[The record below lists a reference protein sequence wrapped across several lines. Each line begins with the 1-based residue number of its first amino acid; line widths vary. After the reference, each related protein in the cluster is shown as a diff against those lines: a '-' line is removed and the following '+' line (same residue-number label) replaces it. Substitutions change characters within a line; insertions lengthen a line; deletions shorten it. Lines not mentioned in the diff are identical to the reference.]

1 MFDSLMASPM
11 DVLLAVYAFLLGACL
26 GSFGNVVIYRLPLGK
41 SVVRPGS
48 TCGSCHQPI
57 KFRHNIPILGWFLL
71 RGRCANCGAKYS
83 IRYAMVELL
92 MALLFLAAWLKFGW
106 SVTLAEAL
114 IFIFSLVVC
123 SFIDLDHMILP
134 DKFTL
139 SGIVIGLAGAALNPD
154 RTLLDSFYGFLLG
167 GGFLWAIAYFYF
179 ILRKREGMG
188 GGDIKLL
195 AWIGAVLGWKAV
207 PFVILTASIFGSI
220 VGVGLAIAG
229 RKQTSSLPPPPIEAN
244 GGTNELTR
252 EIASEDDI
260 PAFAIPF
267 GPFLATAALV
277 YLLADGEAWI
287 QWYLDLHG
295 L

>member
-1 MFDSLMASPM
+1 MFDSTLDFLMPIY
-11 DVLLAVYAFLLGACL
+11 LFILGACL
-26 GSFGNVVIYRLPLGK
+26 GSFANVVIYRLPLGK

-48 TCGSCHQPI
+48 ACGSCQKPI
-57 KFRHNIPILGWFLL
+57 KFRHNIPIFGWFIL

-92 MALLFLAAWLKFGW
+92 TAILFTCAWYQLGW
-106 SVTLAEAL
+106 SWTLLEAL
-114 IFIFSLVVC
+114 IFIFSLVVV

-139 SGIVIGLAGAALNPD
+139 SGIVIGLVGALLNPE
-154 RTLLDSFYGFLLG
+154 RNFLDSLYGVLLG

-207 PFVILTASIFGSI
+207 PFVILAASVFGSI
-220 VGVGLAIAG
+220 VGVITVIVGNRRLKATTQSENVA
-229 RKQTSSLPPPPIEAN
+229 A
-244 GGTNELTR
+244 
-252 EIASEDDI
+252 ASDVADNEDDI
-260 PAFAIPF
+260 PSFAIPF

-277 YLLADGEAWI
+277 YLLVDGAAWT

>member
-1 MFDSLMASPM
+1 MLIY
-11 DVLLAVYAFLLGACL
+11 VFLLGACL

-48 TCGSCHQPI
+48 ACGSCQKPI
-57 KFRHNIPILGWFLL
+57 KFYHNIPVLSWFLL
-71 RGRCANCGAKYS
+71 RGRCANCKATYS

-92 MALLFLAAWLKFGW
+92 TGCLFAAAWLRFGW
-106 SVTLAEAL
+106 SWNLIEAFV
-114 IFIFSLVVC
+114 FIFSLVVC

-139 SGIVIGLAGAALNPD
+139 SGIVIGLFGALLNPD
-154 RTLLDSFYGFLLG
+154 RKFLDSLYGVLLG

-179 ILRKREGMG
+179 LVRKREGMG

-195 AWIGAVLGWKAV
+195 AWVGAVLGWQSI
-207 PFVILTASIFGSI
+207 PFVIMVASIFGSV
-220 VGVGLAIAG
+220 VGVATVLIKNRRRAAAPEPEGDG
-229 RKQTSSLPPPPIEAN
+229 
-244 GGTNELTR
+244 
-252 EIASEDDI
+252 EDV
-260 PAFAIPF
+260 PSFAIPF

-277 YLLADGEAWI
+277 YLLADGPSWTE
-287 QWYLDLHG
+287 WYLGLHG